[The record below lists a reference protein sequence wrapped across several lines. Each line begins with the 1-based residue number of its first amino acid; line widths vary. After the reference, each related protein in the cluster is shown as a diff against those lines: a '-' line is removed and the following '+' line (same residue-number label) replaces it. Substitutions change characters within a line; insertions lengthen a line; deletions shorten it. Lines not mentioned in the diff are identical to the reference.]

1 MKLEKEISE
10 VTEDGS
16 EIYRSSLLEYYMSR
30 PRQKSN
36 IQNIVLQDL
45 LLITFKPY
53 KNENDYQPDYHGGD
67 TTIHWTIL
75 IKK

>member
-36 IQNIVLQDL
+36 IQNIVL
-45 LLITFKPY
+45 
-53 KNENDYQPDYHGGD
+53 
-67 TTIHWTIL
+67 
-75 IKK
+75 

>member
-1 MKLEKEISE
+1 MVIPSALYLKTNTPSKIVRIMKLEKEMSE

-36 IQNIVLQDL
+36 IQNIVL
-45 LLITFKPY
+45 
-53 KNENDYQPDYHGGD
+53 
-67 TTIHWTIL
+67 
-75 IKK
+75 

>member
-16 EIYRSSLLEYYMSR
+16 EIYRSS